1 MKIIGINGSPR
12 AGGNS
17 EILLKIAL
25 DSLPCETEQINLRE
39 YKIKRCL
46 ACGVCGKDKVTGEFR
61 DCVLNNED
69 DVNIIYNKLLE
80 ADGFIIATPVYF
92 GLPTPLLVDFMNR
105 SRYLRHQDFKLLNK
119 VFAVFAVAGR
129 RSGGNETT
137 ILATWLPFF
146 RNGCIPV
153 GNMDKSCQF
162 GTVGWGSAK
171 GDILLDYW
179 AITQAKDTARRV
191 LELATIIKA
200 GKEKIGF
207 KNPYKF
213 DYPSGSIKKFIEGVR
228 DEMR

>member
-12 AGGNS
+12 KDGNS

-39 YKIKRCL
+39 YDIKRCL
-46 ACGVCGKDKVTGEFR
+46 ACGTCGKDKKTGKYQ
-61 DCVLNNED
+61 DCAMKGKD
-69 DVNIIYNKLLE
+69 DVNMIYDKLLE

-119 VFAVFAVAGR
+119 VFAVFAIAGR
-129 RSGGNETT
+129 RSGGNETA
-137 ILATWLPFF
+137 IFATWLPFF

-162 GTVGWGSAK
+162 GTVGWAGGK
-171 GDILLDYW
+171 GDILLDEW
-179 AITQAKDTARRV
+179 GITQAKDTARRV
-191 LELATIIKA
+191 LRLSTLIKA
-200 GKEKIGF
+200 GERTYTALNKT
-207 KNPYKF
+207 PYKF
-213 DYPSGSIKKFIEGVR
+213 DYMNGSIKKFIEDVQK
-228 DEMR
+228 

>member
-12 AGGNS
+12 KGGNS

-39 YKIKRCL
+39 YDIKRCL
-46 ACGVCGKDKVTGEFR
+46 ACGTCGKDKKTGKYQ
-61 DCVLNNED
+61 DCVMKGKD
-69 DVNIIYNKLLE
+69 DVNMIYDKLLE

-119 VFAVFAVAGR
+119 VFAVIAVAGR

-137 ILATWLPFF
+137 IITTWLPFF

-171 GDILLDYW
+171 GDVLLDEW
-179 AITQAKDTARRV
+179 GIVQAKDTAKRV

-200 GKEKIGF
+200 GKCAINF
-207 KNPYKF
+207 SNPYKF
-213 DYPSGSIKKFIEGVR
+213 DYPSGSIKQFIKDVQK
-228 DEMR
+228 